1 MIYTPDGYAI
11 LKIQAY
17 GSDDVVLKV
26 FGSWSGGYLDGDSWR
41 LNSGIIDVKEDGNTY
56 LVTGYSGSQYVLS
69 KHTNYIRPYNEAILQ
84 DMLAELRSYG
94 HKVELITIKDVIA
107 IVGV

>member
-11 LKIQAY
+11 LKIQTY

-41 LNSGIIDVKEDGNTY
+41 LNSGIIDVKEDESSY

-69 KHTNYIRPYNEAILQ
+69 KYVNYIQPYNEAVLQ

-94 HKVELITIKDVIA
+94 HKAELITIEDVIA
-107 IVGV
+107 IIGV